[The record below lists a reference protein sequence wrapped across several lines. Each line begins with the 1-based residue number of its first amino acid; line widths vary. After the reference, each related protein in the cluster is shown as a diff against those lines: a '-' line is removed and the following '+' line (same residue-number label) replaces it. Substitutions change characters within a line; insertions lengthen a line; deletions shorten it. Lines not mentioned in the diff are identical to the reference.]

1 MKYAAMATYLCGC
14 FYVFLGTHTRF
25 FNLKSRVNKQF
36 FRLTTSLAIWAIAF
50 AISSTE
56 PTAESSAFWR
66 SISVFGWGV
75 FQSVLLHFIL
85 IITEYKNLSNKR
97 SALLIIYLPAVIN
110 IVLFA
115 PFGYFAAAP
124 FETLPTAFSGINVLG
139 MNLGRIWISI
149 YRIVFSTAAVLLV
162 IRWRIE
168 HKSNTIRR
176 KRITYLLMSVI
187 LPYFVI
193 VAVDIMP
200 FESPLFPALE
210 VVINIIPTIVM
221 FYLLKTSGRLFERS
235 RMEFLHLDSNDFPDE
250 SRLQLFRTAA
260 RIFGAGAAAS
270 FFLAYF
276 IGGSDL
282 AKELPLALT
291 VLMFSLFLALIPHI
305 IKSHSLQN
313 TLFLIISIL
322 GQSYFIITNIDKGA
336 ETVWVVYVVFLL
348 YTVLLNSD
356 IHALIFIGITVA
368 IQVALAITLPKT
380 TVVINNVQYLS
391 RFFIIL
397 LSYYAVRHLTKEY
410 ALKLRGYR
418 RYAKEQETL
427 EKVSNIF
434 VSVNRETVIEKM
446 GEMYRLSQERLGF
459 DQAYLIEF
467 SADYEDALIFSSY
480 IVNESIPCCPGMKVK
495 AAVLPMAK
503 TLIDQKQPIACENI
517 ENIPDAE
524 ERNYFA
530 SRGINSYYAIPI
542 LINENITG
550 MLVVEYRGKSDVRLS
565 DNRLTFLGIVANILG
580 DAKKKSL
587 YEEEL
592 YNIAYFDE
600 NTKLANR
607 NMLKSNIE
615 KILHDRN
622 ESEKLVIFDI
632 ELDNLRMI
640 TDTYGHNTGEQVVIK
655 VAAILKGMMRE
666 GCTLSRI
673 SQGKLVV
680 VMPITET
687 REQMEECA
695 RIIAGAFSDPILPGE
710 GIESLFVTTSIG
722 IAVYPDDGRDAD
734 TLLKNADL
742 ASYEARVSGNQ
753 VVFCTEQLKRRIENN
768 TILTNRL
775 FNSMKNEEF
784 SLEFQPQVSCST
796 GKTVGVEALL
806 RWTTVDNKRVGPD
819 TFIPM
824 LEQTGLIHD
833 VGLWVLEQALREH
846 NRLVSKGFPA
856 LRFSVNLSVVQ
867 FQKDDFVL
875 NVTRIVEQSRV
886 DPKYIELE
894 ITESMLSKNF
904 SDSIQKLGQLKELG
918 LNIAIDDFGKGYSSL
933 HRLDMVPFNRIKI
946 DKSIIDDIDFE
957 TKKSVIAKVIVSLAR
972 ALMADITAEGV
983 ETKAQADFMKEISC
997 DEIQGYLYSRPLS
1010 SEALEEFLKNEALR
1024 ADA

>member
-1 MKYAAMATYLCGC
+1 
-14 FYVFLGTHTRF
+14 
-25 FNLKSRVNKQF
+25 
-36 FRLTTSLAIWAIAF
+36 
-50 AISSTE
+50 
-56 PTAESSAFWR
+56 
-66 SISVFGWGV
+66 
-75 FQSVLLHFIL
+75 
-85 IITEYKNLSNKR
+85 
-97 SALLIIYLPAVIN
+97 
-110 IVLFA
+110 
-115 PFGYFAAAP
+115 
-124 FETLPTAFSGINVLG
+124 
-139 MNLGRIWISI
+139 
-149 YRIVFSTAAVLLV
+149 
-162 IRWRIE
+162 
-168 HKSNTIRR
+168 
-176 KRITYLLMSVI
+176 
-187 LPYFVI
+187 
-193 VAVDIMP
+193 
-200 FESPLFPALE
+200 
-210 VVINIIPTIVM
+210 
-221 FYLLKTSGRLFERS
+221 
-235 RMEFLHLDSNDFPDE
+235 
-250 SRLQLFRTAA
+250 LQLFRTAA
-260 RIFGAGAAAS
+260 RIFGIGAAAS
-270 FFLAYF
+270 FFAGYLML
-276 IGGSDL
+276 GRDL
-282 AKELPLALT
+282 AKELPLTLI
-291 VLMFSLFLALIPHI
+291 VLMFGVFIALIPHI
-305 IKSHSLQN
+305 TKNHSFQN
-313 TLFLIISIL
+313 TLFLMVSIL
-322 GQSYFIITNIDKGA
+322 GQSYFIIANATKGA
-336 ETVWVVYVVFLL
+336 ETLWGVYTIFLL
-348 YTVLLNSD
+348 YTVVLNSKL
-356 IHALIFIGITVA
+356 HANIFVA
-368 IQVALAITLPKT
+368 VTLVTQVVLAIMIPNAYAT
-380 TVVINNVQYLS
+380 INRAQYFL
-391 RFFIIL
+391 RITIIIL
-397 LSYYAVRHLTKEY
+397 TSYGVRYLTREY
-410 ALKLRGYR
+410 AARMQGYR
-418 RYAKEQETL
+418 RFAKEQETL
-427 EKVSNIF
+427 EKVSNVF
-434 VSVNRETVIEKM
+434 VSVNRENVITKM
-446 GEMYRLSQERLGF
+446 DEMFRLTQERLGF

-480 IVNESIPCCPGMKVK
+480 VVNESIPWRPGMKVK
-495 AAVLPMAK
+495 AAALPMAK
-503 TLIDQKQPIACENI
+503 TLIDQKQPRACENI
-517 ENIPDAE
+517 ENIADDE
-524 ERNYFA
+524 ERNFFA
-530 SRGINSYYAIPI
+530 SRGINSCYAVPI
-542 LINENITG
+542 MGAENITG
-550 MLVVEYRGKSDVRLS
+550 MLVVEYHGKSDVRLS

-632 ELDNLRMI
+632 ELDNLRSI
-640 TDTYGHNTGEQVVIK
+640 NDTYGHNAGEQVVIK
-655 VAAILKGMMRE
+655 VAAILKDMMRG
-666 GCTLSRI
+666 GCTLARI

-695 RIIAGAFSDPILPGE
+695 RIITGAFSDPILPGE
-710 GIESLFVTTSIG
+710 GIESLFVTASIG

-1010 SEALEEFLKNEALR
+1010 PEALEEFLKNEALR
-1024 ADA
+1024 AEA